1 MNLELLPLSSAE
13 LDSHSFEWYDRQA
26 SMTNAFAKY
35 RTKNKL
41 SWKDMADLC
50 DLHISQV
57 GYILK
62 MRPSDLERLTIGT
75 AARIKLATGIDLYE
89 SASDYIREMS
99 KKAKEVRMS
108 SETTSSPSEMAG
120 G

>member
-1 MNLELLPLSSAE
+1 ML
-13 LDSHSFEWYDRQA
+13 
-26 SMTNAFAKY
+26 NAFAKY

-62 MRPSDLERLTIGT
+62 MKPVDLERITLGT
-75 AARIKLATGIDLYE
+75 AARIKLATGIDLFE
-89 SASDYIREMS
+89 SVTDFVREM
-99 KKAKEVRMS
+99 KKRS
-108 SETTSSPSEMAG
+108 SSEMAG
-120 G
+120 GSVNESVAE